1 MAQELELSEY
11 DTIQY
16 DLQGNEKDSSAYE
29 PAVLCILQ
37 ATLNLSLGLAF
48 YSKEDTD
55 QIPFNSSMIA
65 DVCQIN
71 QTQLH
76 SKNKLYSC
84 YKKLLGEL
92 LKENQAHTSSDEED
106 QALSRLRPT
115 RVSRNH
121 ELQGGR
127 SLDLIENE
135 RKRLCSSGAKD
146 PRKLITPM
154 ASTPPSS
161 APADILLA
169 FIECFDCLRVLAA
182 VFVQV
187 PQGLIRGNGR
197 ASHNLSTRSLVPLTT
212 AGREKGER

>member
-11 DTIQY
+11 NTIQH
-16 DLQGNEKDSSAYE
+16 DLQGTEKDSGAYE
-29 PAVLCILQ
+29 QSAVLCILQ

-92 LKENQAHTSSDEED
+92 LKENQAPGPERNTSSDEED

-115 RVSRNH
+115 RVSRQNH

-154 ASTPPSS
+154 APTPPSS

-169 FIECFDCLRVLAA
+169 FIECFA

-212 AGREKGER
+212 ASREKGER

>member
-11 DTIQY
+11 ATIQH
-16 DLQGNEKDSSAYE
+16 DLQGTEQDSGAYE
-29 PAVLCILQ
+29 QSERRLLRIGILTLAVLCILQ

-92 LKENQAHTSSDEED
+92 LKENQAPGPERNTSSDE
-106 QALSRLRPT
+106 
-115 RVSRNH
+115 
-121 ELQGGR
+121 G
-127 SLDLIENE
+127 
-135 RKRLCSSGAKD
+135 SG
-146 PRKLITPM
+146 
-154 ASTPPSS
+154 
-161 APADILLA
+161 
-169 FIECFDCLRVLAA
+169 
-182 VFVQV
+182 
-187 PQGLIRGNGR
+187 
-197 ASHNLSTRSLVPLTT
+197 LTT
-212 AGREKGER
+212 NTTADYDDYLYDEYVPGSFNGY

>member
-11 DTIQY
+11 DTIQH

-29 PAVLCILQ
+29 QP

-92 LKENQAHTSSDEED
+92 LKENQAHTSSDEGSGMTGGVGLQHFGFENV
-106 QALSRLRPT
+106 RLEKLVGIRA
-115 RVSRNH
+115 N
-121 ELQGGR
+121 L
-127 SLDLIENE
+127 
-135 RKRLCSSGAKD
+135 RLFEPD
-146 PRKLITPM
+146 TE
-154 ASTPPSS
+154 PSS
-161 APADILLA
+161 
-169 FIECFDCLRVLAA
+169 
-182 VFVQV
+182 
-187 PQGLIRGNGR
+187 
-197 ASHNLSTRSLVPLTT
+197 TRLDSDT
-212 AGREKGER
+212 EEED

>member
-11 DTIQY
+11 ATIQH
-16 DLQGNEKDSSAYE
+16 DLQGTEEDSGAYE
-29 PAVLCILQ
+29 QSAVLCILQ

-92 LKENQAHTSSDEED
+92 LKENQAPGPERNTSSDEGSGLTTNTTADYDDYFYDEY
-106 QALSRLRPT
+106 
-115 RVSRNH
+115 V
-121 ELQGGR
+121 
-127 SLDLIENE
+127 
-135 RKRLCSSGAKD
+135 SGA
-146 PRKLITPM
+146 
-154 ASTPPSS
+154 
-161 APADILLA
+161 
-169 FIECFDCLRVLAA
+169 FD
-182 VFVQV
+182 
-187 PQGLIRGNGR
+187 GY
-197 ASHNLSTRSLVPLTT
+197 
-212 AGREKGER
+212 